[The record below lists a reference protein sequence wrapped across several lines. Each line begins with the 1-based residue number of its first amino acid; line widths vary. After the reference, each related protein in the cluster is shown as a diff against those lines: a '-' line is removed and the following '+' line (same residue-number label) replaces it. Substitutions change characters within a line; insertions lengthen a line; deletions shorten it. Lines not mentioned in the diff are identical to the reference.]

1 MIDTDESNR
10 LLPWRGYDIICRL
23 NRTHLVKNLSNS
35 GPEIRSRP
43 SEPIYLPP
51 YLVSLHGRY
60 ILNSGIGTELV
71 NAAWWHYIIV
81 WHKSVTCWREFH
93 VLSINS
99 KTDNVI
105 SKRAWIR
112 IIAYL
117 SYIIPPELIVFC
129 PYDFGVLVNATNTT
143 SDIQAH
149 ITWQALSSN
158 PFCVQCLLWCSK
170 LRVFVIYYT
179 TFELYSKN
187 VLNSKQHVKFAWFFP
202 CFKYFPRALVFRN
215 SQDEIGFRIF
225 LIPFT
230 RWQSN
235 YTDPDRSSTDM
246 QAGYMLQDLFI
257 ICTSTDNVY
266 SFVNIDTGC
275 DCWYLV
281 WLAYYLNLHWFSS
294 LSTVWR
300 LLCYSTWHHWR
311 LLHLFYNKIRH
322 ERGSPQIDKSTKIF
336 VG

>member
-10 LLPWRGYDIICRL
+10 LLPWRCYVICRL
-23 NRTHLVKNLSNS
+23 NWTHLVKNLSNS

-60 ILNSGIGTELV
+60 ILNSGLGTELV
-71 NAAWWHYIIV
+71 NAAWWHYKIV
-81 WHKSVTCWREFH
+81 WHKSVTCWREFY

-105 SKRAWIR
+105 NERAWIR

-129 PYDFGVLVNATNTT
+129 PYDFGVLVNATNIT

-158 PFCVQCLLWCSK
+158 PFCVQCLLWCSII
-170 LRVFVIYYT
+170 RVFVIYYT
-179 TFELYSKN
+179 TFELYSKS
-187 VLNSKQHVKFAWFFP
+187 VLNSKQHVVKFAWFTS
-202 CFKYFPRALVFRN
+202 VFQILSAHSR
-215 SQDEIGFRIF
+215 DEIGFRIY

-246 QAGYMLQDLFI
+246 QAGYMLHDFFI
-257 ICTSTDNVY
+257 ICTCTDNVY
-266 SFVNIDTGC
+266 SSVNIDAGC

-281 WLAYYLNLHWFSS
+281 WL
-294 LSTVWR
+294 
-300 LLCYSTWHHWR
+300 
-311 LLHLFYNKIRH
+311 
-322 ERGSPQIDKSTKIF
+322 P
-336 VG
+336 